1 VPPREPGTLT
11 GRKKAA
17 ILMLS
22 LGPEIAADVYR
33 SLADSDI
40 EQITL
45 EIANLMNVTGEHKS
59 QVIEEFYHTAMAKQY
74 MSHGG
79 VNTAKE
85 ILEKALGPG
94 KTMEILERLQGVIAG
109 RPFDF
114 LKHVNAAELINF
126 VRNEHPQT
134 IALILAHLTNDQAAL
149 ILSELPP
156 DTQQEVAI
164 RIASMEHTSP
174 EIITDVERILEKKLS
189 NILSSD
195 FREAGGVDALAEMLN
210 QVDPTSGK
218 KILES
223 IQEQDVELAAEV
235 KKRMFTF
242 DDLIMLDDRSM
253 QRVLSS
259 IDMKELAAA
268 LKGAGDDV
276 RKQVFSN
283 LSARAAGILQE
294 DIDLMG
300 PVRVQQVEESQQRI
314 VSILRSLEENGEIII
329 HRPGQD
335 EMVN

>member
-1 VPPREPGTLT
+1 MPPREPGTLT

>member
-1 VPPREPGTLT
+1 MPPRDQGTLT

-114 LKHVNAAELINF
+114 LKHVNAVELINF
-126 VRNEHPQT
+126 VRN
-134 IALILAHLTNDQAAL
+134 
-149 ILSELPP
+149 
-156 DTQQEVAI
+156 
-164 RIASMEHTSP
+164 
-174 EIITDVERILEKKLS
+174 
-189 NILSSD
+189 
-195 FREAGGVDALAEMLN
+195 
-210 QVDPTSGK
+210 
-218 KILES
+218 
-223 IQEQDVELAAEV
+223 
-235 KKRMFTF
+235 
-242 DDLIMLDDRSM
+242 
-253 QRVLSS
+253 
-259 IDMKELAAA
+259 
-268 LKGAGDDV
+268 
-276 RKQVFSN
+276 
-283 LSARAAGILQE
+283 
-294 DIDLMG
+294 
-300 PVRVQQVEESQQRI
+300 
-314 VSILRSLEENGEIII
+314 
-329 HRPGQD
+329 
-335 EMVN
+335 

>member
-1 VPPREPGTLT
+1 MPPRDQGTLT

-114 LKHVNAAELINF
+114 LKHVNAVELINF

-156 DTQQEVAI
+156 ETQQEVAI
-164 RIASMEHTSP
+164 RIAGMEHTSP

-189 NILSSD
+189 NILAND
-195 FREAGGVDALAEMLN
+195 YREAGGVDALAEMLN

-242 DDLIMLDDRSM
+242 DDLIMLDDRAM

-259 IDMKELAAA
+259 SDMKELAAA

-276 RKQVFSN
+276 KKQVFSN

-314 VSILRSLEENGEIII
+314 VGILRSLEENGEIII
-329 HRPGQD
+329 QRPGQD
-335 EMVN
+335 EMIN

>member
-1 VPPREPGTLT
+1 MPPRDSGTLT

-33 SLADSDI
+33 SLTDSDI

-45 EIANLMNVTGEHKS
+45 EIANLMNVTGDQKS
-59 QVIEEFYHTAMAKQY
+59 LVIEEFYHTAMAKQY

-79 VNTAKE
+79 VHTAKE

-114 LKHVNAAELINF
+114 LKHVNATELINF

-134 IALILAHLTNDQAAL
+134 IALILAHLTNEQAAL
-149 ILSELPP
+149 ILSELPAE
-156 DTQQEVAI
+156 TQKEVAV
-164 RIASMEHTSP
+164 RIAGMEHTSP

-195 FREAGGVDALAEMLN
+195 FREAGGVDALADMLN
-210 QVDPTSGK
+210 QVDASSGK

-242 DDLIMLDDRSM
+242 DDLVMLDDRSM

-276 RKQVFSN
+276 KKQVFSN

-314 VSILRSLEENGEIII
+314 VGILRSLEENGEILIQ
-329 HRPGQD
+329 RPGQD